1 MSKGIA
7 ALAAALIACALP
19 ARAQI
24 QMVVNF
30 AAGGPTDIVA
40 RMMQNEM
47 GAALGQPVVVRNAA
61 GAGGTIGTAEVAR
74 ARPDG
79 QTILFSPVGPMAIQP
94 HFRRNLTY
102 TLENFAPVCQ
112 VADSPVVMMTQRNS
126 GLRTVADVVARARA
140 QNTAFPFASTG
151 AGSIPHISNIAFM
164 RLANIEMNHVPYRGS
179 GEVMLAFQ
187 QGQVQLFTD
196 QTLLI
201 RQYELHP
208 IAFLTESRNPEFPDT
223 PTMREQGY
231 DLVYTIWSGLYAPS
245 GTPEAVLARLEQAC
259 ERTMRHPDVV
269 AGMTRVAQPIL
280 YRNRADFGAFSR
292 SESEKFRRLIESAGL
307 RAADSVR
314 RDACAAGS
322 AASRPARGLRA
333 GCARCSSARGFP
345 SSAAASFPRLPAPD
359 RACRPRRADAGSG
372 WTGRGSP

>member
-1 MSKGIA
+1 MTRRLAAIA
-7 ALAAALIACALP
+7 AAMTLLAWPAL
-19 ARAQI
+19 AQV

-30 AAGGPTDIVA
+30 AAGGPSDIVA

-47 GAALGQPVVVRNAA
+47 AAALGQPVVIRNVT

-79 QTILFSPVGPMAIQP
+79 QTILLSPVGPMAIQP
-94 HFRRNLTY
+94 HFRQGLPY
-102 TLENFAPVCQ
+102 GLQNFAAICQ
-112 VADSPVVMMTQRNS
+112 VADSPVVMMTPKSS

-140 QNTAFPFASTG
+140 EGQGFPFASTG

-164 RLANIEMNHVPYRGS
+164 RLAGITMNHIPYRGS

-201 RQYELHP
+201 RQYDLHA
-208 IAFLTESRNPEFPDT
+208 IAFLTEARNPDFPDV

-231 DLVYTIWSGLYAPS
+231 DLVYTIWSGLYAPA
-245 GTPEAVLARLEQAC
+245 GTPDATLARLEAAC
-259 ERTMRHPDVV
+259 DRTMRHPDVV

-280 YRNRADFGAFSR
+280 YRNRADFAAFSN
-292 SESEKFRRLIESAGL
+292 SESEKFRALISAAGL
-307 RAADSVR
+307 R
-314 RDACAAGS
+314 S
-322 AASRPARGLRA
+322 AE
-333 GCARCSSARGFP
+333 
-345 SSAAASFPRLPAPD
+345 
-359 RACRPRRADAGSG
+359 
-372 WTGRGSP
+372 

>member
-1 MSKGIA
+1 MVKGIA
-7 ALAAALIACALP
+7 ALAAALIACAGP

-30 AAGGPTDIVA
+30 AAGGPSDIVA

-47 GAALGQPVVVRNAA
+47 ATALGQPVVVRNVT
-61 GAGGTIGTAEVAR
+61 GAGGTIGAAEVAR

-79 QTILFSPVGPMAIQP
+79 QTLLMTPVGPAAIQP

-102 TLENFAPVCQ
+102 TLESFAPICQ
-112 VADSPVVMMTQRNS
+112 VADSPVVMMTPRNS

-140 QNTAFPFASTG
+140 QGMAFPFASTG

-164 RLANIEMNHVPYRGS
+164 RLARIEMNHVPYRGS

-208 IAFLTESRNPEFPDT
+208 IAFLTERRNPDFPDV
-223 PTMREQGY
+223 PTMREQGF
-231 DLVYTIWSGLYAPS
+231 DLVYSIWSGLYAPA
-245 GTPEAVLARLEQAC
+245 GTPEPVLARIEQAC

-280 YRNRADFGAFSR
+280 YRNRAEFGVFSR
-292 SESEKFRRLIESAGL
+292 AESEKFRALIEAAGL
-307 RAADSVR
+307 RAAD
-314 RDACAAGS
+314 
-322 AASRPARGLRA
+322 
-333 GCARCSSARGFP
+333 
-345 SSAAASFPRLPAPD
+345 
-359 RACRPRRADAGSG
+359 
-372 WTGRGSP
+372 

>member
-1 MSKGIA
+1 MSNAIA
-7 ALAAALIACALP
+7 TLAAVLIACALP

-47 GAALGQPVVVRNAA
+47 GAALGQPVVVRNVT

-79 QTILFSPVGPMAIQP
+79 QVLLFSPVGPMAIQP

-102 TLENFAPVCQ
+102 TLANFAPVCQ
-112 VADSPVVMMTQRNS
+112 VADSPVVMMTPRNS
-126 GLRTVADVVARARA
+126 GMGNVADVVARARA
-140 QNTAFPFASTG
+140 QNTGFPFASTG

-201 RQYELHP
+201 RQYDLHA
-208 IAFLTESRNPEFPDT
+208 IAFLTEGRNPDFPDV
-223 PTMREQGY
+223 PTMREQGF
-231 DLVYTIWSGLYAPS
+231 DLIYSIWSGLYVPA
-245 GTPEAVLARLEQAC
+245 GTPEPVLARLEQAC
-259 ERTMRHPDVV
+259 DRTMRDPTVI

-280 YRNRADFGAFSR
+280 YRDRAAFGAFSQQ
-292 SESEKFRRLIESAGL
+292 ESEKFRTLIESAGL
-307 RAADSVR
+307 RATD
-314 RDACAAGS
+314 
-322 AASRPARGLRA
+322 
-333 GCARCSSARGFP
+333 
-345 SSAAASFPRLPAPD
+345 
-359 RACRPRRADAGSG
+359 
-372 WTGRGSP
+372 

>member
-1 MSKGIA
+1 MSKGVA
-7 ALAAALIACALP
+7 VLAAALIACALP

-47 GAALGQPVVVRNAA
+47 AATLGQPVIVRNAA

-112 VADSPVVMMTQRNS
+112 VADSPVVMMTPRDS
-126 GLRTVADVVARARA
+126 GLRTVADVVARARG

-151 AGSIPHISNIAFM
+151 AGSIPHIAMIALM
-164 RLANIEMNHVPYRGS
+164 RLANIEMNHIPYRGS

-208 IAFLTESRNPEFPDT
+208 IAFLTEARNPGFPDT
-223 PTMREQGY
+223 PTMREQGF

-245 GTPEAVLARLEQAC
+245 GTPEATLARLEQAC
-259 ERTMRHPDVV
+259 ARTMRHPEVI
-269 AGMTRVAQPIL
+269 AGMARVAQPIL
-280 YRNRADFGAFSR
+280 YRDRAAFGAFSR
-292 SESEKFRRLIESAGL
+292 AESEKFRTLIEAANLRSA
-307 RAADSVR
+307 D
-314 RDACAAGS
+314 
-322 AASRPARGLRA
+322 
-333 GCARCSSARGFP
+333 
-345 SSAAASFPRLPAPD
+345 
-359 RACRPRRADAGSG
+359 
-372 WTGRGSP
+372 

>member
-1 MSKGIA
+1 MRKMLA
-7 ALAAALIACALP
+7 ALAAALVLPALP
-19 ARAQI
+19 AAAQV
-24 QMVVNF
+24 QMIVNF

-47 GAALGQPVVVRNAA
+47 GAALGQPVVVRNVA
-61 GAGGTIGTAEVAR
+61 GAAGTIGTAEAAR

-94 HFRRNLTY
+94 HFRRGLSY
-102 TLENFAPVCQ
+102 SLQNFAAVCQ
-112 VADSPVVMMTQRNS
+112 VADSPVVMMTPRNS
-126 GLRTVADVVARARA
+126 GLRSVADVVARARA
-140 QNTAFPFASTG
+140 QGMGFPFASTG
-151 AGSIPHISNIAFM
+151 AGTIPHISNVAFM

-208 IAFLTESRNPEFPDT
+208 IAFLTERRNPDFPEV

-231 DLVYTIWSGLYAPS
+231 DLVYTIWSGLYVPA
-245 GTPEAVLARLEQAC
+245 GTPEAVLARLEAAC
-259 ERTMRHPDVV
+259 ERTVRHPEVV

-280 YRNRADFGAFSR
+280 YRNRAEFAAFSLA
-292 SESEKFRRLIESAGL
+292 ESEKFRTLIEAAGL
-307 RAADSVR
+307 RAAE
-314 RDACAAGS
+314 
-322 AASRPARGLRA
+322 
-333 GCARCSSARGFP
+333 
-345 SSAAASFPRLPAPD
+345 
-359 RACRPRRADAGSG
+359 
-372 WTGRGSP
+372 